1 MKGSTYGY
9 IIGLVI
15 GVPLFA
21 FTINQIFFKGN
32 RATDIEVKQY
42 LANSKI
48 ETFEVK
54 KWKDKGKEQYTVAW
68 QRGSNNFAFI
78 K

>member
-48 ETFEVK
+48 EKFEVK
-54 KWKDKGKEQYTVAW
+54 KMW
-68 QRGSNNFAFI
+68 
-78 K
+78 